1 MPRNF
6 LRRSIRPIAVF
17 LVLSGVVSIHSLASA
32 APNVTSGAYI
42 PVATS
47 PTDETYDSTDGLY
60 FVSSFYG
67 PIYSID
73 ANFHL
78 ENGSETNVESQIV
91 GSVTT
96 GNGSDGIC
104 WDSTNDNIWVA
115 NDLSGSVSVINPKSL
130 KVIANFNTGP
140 GVVVPIFDKSLDKVF
155 VTDRNGTLLQFNA
168 ETLQIEKVINVGAG
182 AEGVALDPNSQIL
195 YVGNTS
201 ANSISIVN
209 ANSGS
214 ITGTIPNVGS
224 AYGLAFNQQMGV
236 IYATDYYNGLLNVID
251 VRTNQV
257 VQTVTGLTLPW
268 GVSVSQR
275 TNTVYVASRG
285 ASYVEALNGYNNS
298 VVGYLSSGSDT
309 VYPMVDDANN
319 VVVTAS
325 WQGVIGFFEGFT
337 ALPGSPTVELSQP
350 QVPQSLTWN
359 LSESADGGL
368 PIVSYTWSG
377 ACSGSGKV
385 TTVTCSGL
393 SGGQQYTLNVT
404 ATNANGSS
412 QPVSSTAVAED
423 VPGAPQ
429 LGSGLVV
436 GDHQAQWSWSDD
448 TTNGAPITSYTWSG
462 ACSGSGDVTT
472 VTCSNLPGGSTE
484 SLSVVATNAMGDS
497 PASSASIAM
506 PITAPDGVAV
516 SVVSGPMG
524 FRASWSAPANGGSP
538 LTGYNVQVL
547 SASGQVVTQQTLPAS
562 ATSFG
567 ATKLTNGATYSF
579 AITATNAALLA
590 STPVVT
596 SNIVPLAEVKLT
608 ESAATYS
615 YGAAKSLLTVKVA
628 PTATGTV
635 TFSSGSAVLCTANV
649 SKGSASCSVSATSLN
664 AGTYSITA
672 NFSGNATTAP
682 SETSSSLV
690 VSKAKSTLSL
700 VLNKTKL
707 PRSQVASIVAS
718 AVLSSP
724 IGSTPPGLVTF
735 TLDGK
740 AIANNSSSL
749 SFSSLAGLNLSAGTH
764 VIEVT
769 YGGSTNY
776 LGSTAKATF
785 TLS

>member
-1 MPRNF
+1 MARAF
-6 LRRSIRPIAVF
+6 VRSLRII
-17 LVLSGVVSIHSLASA
+17 VLSSLFAVGLNAPVAFADTYGSIPNYGLGTFSA
-32 APNVTSGAYI
+32 AIDGKGDLWVGQGNGTYEVAPGGDVTRFPNFIGDVSESANGSILLIDSDGGLYEYSFENNSFELVVPNVGMGFAWSEAVQLANGDIYVSNCALGGVGSI
-42 PVATS
+42 CKV
-47 PTDETYDSTDGLY
+47 EDSTAQVIAQ
-60 FVSSFYG
+60 VSGDLRS
-67 PIYSID
+67 
-73 ANFHL
+73 AAL
-78 ENGSETNVESQIV
+78 AENGDPLFASVEGTVFELDPRTNEVISL
-91 GSVTT
+91 VT
-96 GNGSDGIC
+96 GLDYPQGLAVDGAG
-104 WDSTNDNIWVA
+104 NIWV
-115 NDLSGSVSVINPKSL
+115 SETVSQSIS
-130 KVIANFNTGP
+130 
-140 GVVVPIFDKSLDKVF
+140 
-155 VTDRNGTLLQFNA
+155 
-168 ETLQIEKVINVGAG
+168 EW
-182 AEGVALDPNSQIL
+182 
-195 YVGNTS
+195 S
-201 ANSISIVN
+201 ANGGFIGRFSGNSNPNGIAIS
-209 ANSGS
+209 ASG
-214 ITGTIPNVGS
+214 
-224 AYGLAFNQQMGV
+224 
-236 IYATDYYNGLLNVID
+236 
-251 VRTNQV
+251 
-257 VQTVTGLTLPW
+257 
-268 GVSVSQR
+268 
-275 TNTVYVASRG
+275 TVYVADWWGGVSSLGTIAVPPRP
-285 ASYVEALNGYNNS
+285 EAPVFNQSPQAVAPNS
-298 VVGYLSSGSDT
+298 VQWSWSDLNPSIT
-309 VYPMVDDANN
+309 SF
-319 VVVTAS
+319 S
-325 WQGVIGFFEGFT
+325 WR
-337 ALPGSPTVELSQP
+337 
-350 QVPQSLTWN
+350 
-359 LSESADGGL
+359 
-368 PIVSYTWSG
+368 G
-377 ACSGSGKV
+377 ACSGTGDV

-393 SGGQQYTLNVT
+393 TGGNAATLTVI
-404 ATNANGSS
+404 AMDGSGSS
-412 QPVSSTAVAED
+412 DPVSSTAVAEG
-423 VPGAPQ
+423 VPGSPQ
-429 LGSGLVV
+429 LGIGSVV
-436 GDHQAQWSWSDD
+436 GIHQAQWSWSDD
-448 TTNGAPITSYTWSG
+448 AANGAPITSYTWSG

-567 ATKLTNGATYSF
+567 ATKLTNGANYSF

-635 TFSSGSAVLCTANV
+635 TFSSGSTVLCTANV

>member
-1 MPRNF
+1 MN
-6 LRRSIRPIAVF
+6 SIRSFRGSALARLLFSFFTVTSLVSLWSSTSAAVSTSEVPAFVAVSGQGHIAISSDGINYTVE
-17 LVLSGVVSIHSLASA
+17 SLAGSWADA
-32 APNVTSGAYI
+32 AYGDGMWVVVGNRQI
-42 PVATS
+42 AT
-47 PTDETYDSTDGLY
+47 STDGLNWSVSAAPGLLQGVRFGDGRFVAVGNVGQIPLVANSVDGVNWGFSNLPSSWGDGFNSVAYANGY
-60 FVSSFYG
+60 FVAEGWGSD
-67 PIYSID
+67 IVYSQD
-73 ANFHL
+73 GLNWTDT
-78 ENGSETNVESQIV
+78 SV
-91 GSVTT
+91 GSYFEEAAYGNGRWVNVGWDGRIAVTT
-96 GNGSDGIC
+96 
-104 WDSTNDNIWVA
+104 
-115 NDLSGSVSVINPKSL
+115 DLSGWYTQSVIPPCGYAVWRRVVFGNNEFVATSEHGCVGISSDGYNWTFHQLENTEVLAVSAAGGVLTAIAQGGTEYVSYDNGATWSTFTLPADTWNDISHATNMVPTPVAFQWAGTAGIADSL
-130 KVIANFNTGP
+130 SWSWA
-140 GVVVPIFDKSLDKVF
+140 DS
-155 VTDRNGTLLQFNA
+155 
-168 ETLQIEKVINVGAG
+168 
-182 AEGVALDPNSQIL
+182 DP
-195 YVGNTS
+195 
-201 ANSISIVN
+201 
-209 ANSGS
+209 
-214 ITGTIPNVGS
+214 
-224 AYGLAFNQQMGV
+224 
-236 IYATDYYNGLLNVID
+236 
-251 VRTNQV
+251 
-257 VQTVTGLTLPW
+257 TVT
-268 GVSVSQR
+268 S
-275 TNTVYVASRG
+275 
-285 ASYVEALNGYNNS
+285 
-298 VVGYLSSGSDT
+298 
-309 VYPMVDDANN
+309 
-319 VVVTAS
+319 
-325 WQGVIGFFEGFT
+325 F
-337 ALPGSPTVELSQP
+337 
-350 QVPQSLTWN
+350 
-359 LSESADGGL
+359 
-368 PIVSYTWSG
+368 TWSG
-377 ACSGSGKV
+377 ACSGTGDV
-385 TTVTCSGL
+385 TEVTCGNL
-393 SGGQQYTLNVT
+393 VGGQTYTLNVT
-404 ATNANGSS
+404 ATNANGTSE
-412 QPVSSTAVAED
+412 PVSSTAVAEN

-429 LGSGLVV
+429 LGSGSVV
-436 GDHQAQWSWSDD
+436 GAHQARWSWSDD
-448 TTNGAPITSYTWSG
+448 AANGAPITSYTWSG

-567 ATKLTNGATYSF
+567 ATKLTNGANYSF

-635 TFSSGSAVLCTANV
+635 TFSSGSTVLCTANV

-707 PRSQVASIVAS
+707 PRSQVASIIAT

-724 IGSTPPGLVTF
+724 IGSTPPGSVTF